1 MSEIP
6 SQNKVNVGLK
16 FATTDLDKQVDTALL
31 KQLVDGRSKRG
42 GGGGENPLTINTIEE
57 ETSSSKARGRC
68 YTVYCLL
75 YILYT
80 IHYTLYTVDC

>member
-6 SQNKVNVGLK
+6 SQNKVEIGLK
-16 FATTDLDKQVDTALL
+16 FAATDLYKQVDTALL

-57 ETSSSKARGRC
+57 EKIPHTGDIESLDRC
-68 YTVYCLL
+68 NS
-75 YILYT
+75 
-80 IHYTLYTVDC
+80 

>member
-31 KQLVDGRSKRG
+31 KQLVDGHLKRGGRG
-42 GGGGENPLTINTIEE
+42 GGGNPGLENPMVDPFLQLNTKH
-57 ETSSSKARGRC
+57 SSVELSW
-68 YTVYCLL
+68 
-75 YILYT
+75 
-80 IHYTLYTVDC
+80 